1 MCRQPIQ
8 PTPGIVTTVSEH
20 AAPIPA
26 DEIRVLIV
34 DDSAV
39 ARELLKSVLESD
51 PRIRVVGMAAT
62 GGEGL
67 ELTVKLKPD
76 LVTMDLVMPGM
87 DGMEATQRIMAR
99 HPTPILFFS
108 SFFDRGGSYSR
119 SDALAAG
126 ALDIVEKPTA
136 MPDAHWTAAAGMMVA
151 KVKALAQVTV
161 VTHIHGAPA
170 LDQRPLPRVGRRAAR
185 VVAIGAST
193 GGPRVVEQL
202 LSALPANYAPAV
214 LVVQHMADGF
224 VTGLTT
230 WLRRRCRLSIA
241 IAKDGDLLQSGRVL
255 FAPASAHLTVQ
266 PGGRVRLQDDEPV
279 MGCRP
284 SVDVA
289 FLSVARAY
297 GSRAAGVLL
306 TGMGTD
312 GAAGLLAMR
321 RAGGLTFAQD
331 EASCAIFGMPRAAID
346 LGAAQHVLPPAG
358 IARSLIALHA
368 ERVHSPRR

>member
-1 MCRQPIQ
+1 M
-8 PTPGIVTTVSEH
+8 SDH
-20 AAPIPA
+20 AAPIPV
-26 DEIRVLIV
+26 DGIRVVIV

-51 PRIRVVGMAAT
+51 PGIRVVGMAAT
-62 GGEGL
+62 GSEGL
-67 ELTVKLKPD
+67 ELTATLKPD

-108 SFFDRGGSYSR
+108 SFFERGGSYSR

-126 ALDIVEKPTA
+126 ALDIVEKPTP
-136 MPDAHWTAAAGMMVA
+136 MPDEHWTAATGMMVA

-161 VTHIHGAPA
+161 VTHIHGVPA
-170 LDQRPLPRVGRRAAR
+170 LDQRPQRLVGPRGAAR
-185 VVAIGAST
+185 VVAMGAST

-224 VTGLTT
+224 VSGLTT

-255 FAPASAHLTVQ
+255 FAPASTHLTVQ

-289 FLSVARAY
+289 FRSVARAY

-312 GAAGLLAMR
+312 GAAGLLAIR
-321 RAGGLTFAQD
+321 RAGGLTIAQD

-346 LGAAQHVLPPAG
+346 LGAAQHVLPPAR

-368 ERVHSPRR
+368 ERVRSPRQ

>member
-1 MCRQPIQ
+1 M
-8 PTPGIVTTVSEH
+8 SEH
-20 AAPIPA
+20 AASIPG

-51 PRIRVVGMAAT
+51 PGIRVVGMAAT

-108 SFFDRGGSYSR
+108 SFFERVGSYSR

-126 ALDIVEKPTA
+126 ALDILEKPTP
-136 MPDAHWTAAAGMMVA
+136 MPDEHWTAATDMMVA

-170 LDQRPLPRVGRRAAR
+170 LDQRPQPRVSPRRAAR

-214 LVVQHMADGF
+214 LVVQHMADGY
-224 VTGLTT
+224 VTGLIT
-230 WLRRRCRLSIA
+230 WLRRRCPLSIA

-255 FAPASAHLTVQ
+255 FAPASTHLTVQ

-289 FLSVARAY
+289 FLSVAKAY
-297 GSRAAGVLL
+297 GPRAAGVLL

-312 GAAGLLAMR
+312 GAAGLLAIR
-321 RAGGLTFAQD
+321 RAGGLTLVQD

-368 ERVHSPRR
+368 ERVPSPRR

>member
-1 MCRQPIQ
+1 MSDDDFSPV
-8 PTPGIVTTVSEH
+8 PP
-20 AAPIPA
+20 
-26 DEIRVLIV
+26 EIRVLIV
-34 DDSAV
+34 DDSKV
-39 ARELLKSVLESD
+39 AREVLKSVLESD
-51 PRIRVVGMAAT
+51 PGIRVVGMAAS
-62 GGEGL
+62 GSEGL
-67 ELTVKLKPD
+67 ELTAKLKPD

-108 SFFDRGGSYSR
+108 SFFERGGSYTR

-126 ALDIVEKPTA
+126 ALDIVEKPSP
-136 MPDAHWTAAAGMMVA
+136 MPDAHWTAAAGVLVD

-161 VTHIHGAPA
+161 VTHIMGAPS
-170 LDQRPLPRVGRRAAR
+170 LDQRPQPRLHARGAAG

-202 LSALPANYAPAV
+202 LSSLPANYSPAV
-214 LVVQHMADGF
+214 LVVQHISEGF
-224 VTGLTT
+224 VTGLIS
-230 WLRRRCRLSIA
+230 WLRHRCALPIKVA
-241 IAKDGDLLQSGRVL
+241 EDGDVLQSGHVL
-255 FAPASAHLTVQ
+255 FAPTSAHLKVQ
-266 PGGRVRLQDDEPV
+266 PGGRVRLHEDEPV

-284 SVDVA
+284 SVNVA

-297 GSRAAGVLL
+297 GPRAAGVLL

-321 RAGGLTFAQD
+321 RAGGVTLVQD

-346 LGAAQHVLPPAG
+346 LGAAQHVLPPAA

-368 ERVHSPRR
+368 ERVRPSRQ

>member
-1 MCRQPIQ
+1 VSDG
-8 PTPGIVTTVSEH
+8 TPPVAS
-20 AAPIPA
+20 
-26 DEIRVLIV
+26 EIRVVIV

-51 PRIRVVGMAAT
+51 PGIRVVGMAAT
-62 GGEGL
+62 GSEGL

-87 DGMEATQRIMAR
+87 DGMEATQRIMAS

-108 SFFDRGGSYSR
+108 SFFERGGSYTR

-126 ALDIVEKPTA
+126 ALDIVEKPTP
-136 MPDAHWTAAAGMMVA
+136 MPDAQWTAAAGVLVK
-151 KVKALAQVTV
+151 KVRALAQVTV
-161 VTHIHGAPA
+161 VTHILGAPA
-170 LDQRPLPRVGRRAAR
+170 PDQRPQQRRSPRGAAG

-193 GGPRVVEQL
+193 GGPRVLELL
-202 LSALPANYAPAV
+202 LSSLPANYSPAV

-224 VTGLTT
+224 VIGLVS
-230 WLRRRCRLSIA
+230 WLRHRCALPIKVA
-241 IAKDGDLLQSGRVL
+241 EQGDLLQSGHVL
-255 FAPASAHLTVQ
+255 FAPTSAHVTVL

-284 SVDVA
+284 SVNVA
-289 FLSVARAY
+289 FLSLARAY
-297 GSRAAGVLL
+297 GPRAAGVLL

-312 GAAGLLAMR
+312 GATGLLAMR
-321 RAGGLTFAQD
+321 RAGGVTLVQD

-368 ERVHSPRR
+368 ERVRPSRQ